1 MHKFRL
7 MTLLLLLVFTD
18 ASSGF
23 AQETEVLKYDVS
35 DYDLESLGWG
45 RHYVPLEIINTEEY
59 IQFVTVVTNVICKGE
74 KYSPERKLVAN
85 YPLYANDT
93 VSMQAMF
100 WVPGNYGEFS
110 YKLSLYHVIDTL
122 DELLDYQMFFNDT
135 GSYTIKHPAGIKPY
149 LQKKVTLPPMVGR
162 HMDLDYDFARIMP
175 FLVSENKSAGEI
187 AKLAGCDSSFVI
199 DHLEYMSTRGFYR
212 KDGSRYRSMVP
223 TISISEAA
231 ESNKLAVE
239 IADKISGKLSINID
253 SYWDVLDTLIAA
265 GKIVNDSDAFMDG
278 GSVLYRPYPVVTAL
292 SLWFDMGRSFITGT
306 APFNLFDR
314 TDFCN
319 AHIPYYM
326 YMIEGDEIVSGNC
339 FYAMTTS
346 GNSYQ
351 IIYGD
356 TIPQITC
363 PLGFMFA
370 SMAGVEVQWEY
381 QKEYFPESFMMD
393 SATVRPMLVH
403 LRTGIDPIMA
413 EAFNKLTQ
421 ISQSYNKTFLLF
433 GHRWWFWNLV
443 ATRVIENLTES
454 GKLTRRGNGQYRFDG
469 FDF

>member
-1 MHKFRL
+1 MRKFRL
-7 MTLLLLLVFTD
+7 MILLVLLVFAD
-18 ASSGF
+18 ANSGF
-23 AQETEVLKYDVS
+23 AQKSEIIKYDVS
-35 DYDLESLGWG
+35 EYDLGSLGWG
-45 RHYVPLEIINTEEY
+45 RHNVQLKLINTEEY
-59 IQFVTVVTNVICKGE
+59 IQFVTVVTRVSFRGE
-74 KYSPERKLVAN
+74 KYSPERKLVGN
-85 YPLYANDT
+85 YALYGNDT
-93 VSMQAMF
+93 VSTQALF
-100 WVPGNYGEFS
+100 WVPGNYGEIN
-110 YKLSLYHVIDTL
+110 YELLLYHVIDTL
-122 DELLDYQMFFNDT
+122 DELLDYQIFFRDS
-135 GSYTIKHPAGIKPY
+135 GSYSIKPPAGIKPY
-149 LQKKVTLPPMVGR
+149 LQKKITLPPMVGR
-162 HMDLDYDFARIMP
+162 HMDLDYDFSRVMP

-187 AKLAGCDSSFVI
+187 AEMAGCDSSFVI
-199 DHLEYMSTRGFYR
+199 DHLEYMSTRGYYR
-212 KDGSRYRSMVP
+212 KEGNRFRSAIP
-223 TISISEAA
+223 AINKSEAA
-231 ESNKLAVE
+231 ESKKLAIE
-239 IADKISGKLSINID
+239 IADKITSKLSVNID
-253 SYWDVLDTLIAA
+253 SYWEVLDTLVEA

-319 AHIPYYM
+319 AQIPYYM
-326 YMIEGDEIVSGNC
+326 YMIEGNEIVGGNC
-339 FYAMTTS
+339 FYAMITR

-370 SMAGVEVQWEY
+370 PMAGVEVQWEY
-381 QKEYFPESFMMD
+381 EKEYFPESFMVD

-413 EAFNKLTQ
+413 EAFNKLTK
-421 ISQSYNKTFLLF
+421 ISQSYNKAFLLF